1 MSHSKQLAEKAK
13 FDIEENQLKSK
24 EFRFLEDLPLELR
37 EVLEFGLTMQKY
49 PGPFTPSIASKIT
62 KKHIDKILDLTKDDS
77 DKNYKANLWNMGMRI
92 SILMIVTG
100 LFVFLTYYFGRTD
113 KELYLELVKV
123 IIAFLGRVGI
133 GYGMKAKKA

>member
-1 MSHSKQLAEKAK
+1 
-13 FDIEENQLKSK
+13 
-24 EFRFLEDLPLELR
+24 
-37 EVLEFGLTMQKY
+37 MQKY
-49 PGPFTPSIASKIT
+49 PGSFTPSIASKIT
-62 KKHIDKILDLTKDDS
+62 KKHLDKILDLTKDDS

-123 IIAFLGRVGI
+123 IIAFLGGVGI
-133 GYGMKAKKA
+133 GYGMKAKKT